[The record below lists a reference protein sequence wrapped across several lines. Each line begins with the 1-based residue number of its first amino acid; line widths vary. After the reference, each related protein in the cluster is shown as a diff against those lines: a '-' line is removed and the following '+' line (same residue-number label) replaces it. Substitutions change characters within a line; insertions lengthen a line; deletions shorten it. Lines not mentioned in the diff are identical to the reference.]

1 MGAFLQD
8 VRFAWRNLSRTPAF
22 PVAAI
27 ATLAL
32 GIGATTAIF
41 STVNAVLLRPLP
53 YANPEDLYSIRTT
66 LTDGRVTSGLLS
78 PVEILRLNDRA
89 LSIARV
95 AGLAPNDI
103 TLLRDDGAPMRTQ
116 VYAVSEG
123 FFEIFELPM
132 TLGGFTH
139 DNFVQSPQNNRPVTI
154 ISYQIWQD
162 LYHGDPA
169 VVGKPIRFAE
179 ITTTVAG
186 VAPRG
191 FDTPHGANFWFNLTL
206 DPQDVNHNF
215 EGVMRLKPGAS
226 VERAKSEMSGVMAG
240 LARDFP
246 ASNQSRIYLVR
257 PLAEFIV
264 GDLGPI
270 LIVVLSATALLLV
283 LACVNVTNLLLARGA
298 ARAREMAVRVALG
311 AQRGRI
317 VRQLLTESLLLST
330 IGAGLGMA
338 AAYAGIRAL
347 LKIGASKLPRL
358 DTLTFDTNVLLF
370 ALVAL
375 VVSGVL
381 VGFAPALRLAA
392 TDVKTLMNESGRS
405 ASGGRATA
413 RWLGVMTV
421 AEIALA
427 VTLVAGAGWLIRS
440 FANLR
445 TIDLGF
451 AAENRLLFDVSLQN
465 VKFRDPATVVAANQD
480 LLDRLRALPG
490 VAGAGASSN
499 FPLRGG
505 SGQEN
510 SLFVELHG
518 EPMDPAHP
526 LNSRQRSAGPG
537 FLNAMGIKLLAGRDF
552 SPEDRPGMPAVV
564 VVNRSFARRYLTGKD
579 PLKTQFSYG
588 YPTIAPN
595 TESTIIGI
603 VDDVR
608 MRSIAVEPEP
618 AFYTAQSQGPFR
630 RYTMVVHA
638 KSTDLAALRSA
649 IRDEVS
655 KTDPQMAVEFEDAAD
670 VVRSTLSRQ
679 ELGMTLMLLFGVA
692 AVALAAVGVYG
703 VIAYATSQRRGEVAT
718 RLALGATPGRV
729 FWLVLRQGK
738 LLAAIGAAIG
748 LAVSYLAGRIVASRL
763 YEVRA
768 SDPVVLGGATA
779 LVLVIAIV
787 ATIIP
792 AYRAS
797 RLDAS
802 RVLRPD

>member
-1 MGAFLQD
+1 MGTFFQD
-8 VRFAWRNLSRTPAF
+8 LRFAWRNLRRTPAF
-22 PVAAI
+22 PLAAI

-41 STVNAVLLRPLP
+41 STVNAVILRPLP
-53 YANPEDLYSIRTT
+53 YPNAEDLYSIRTT
-66 LTDGRVTSGLLS
+66 LTDGRVTSGMLS
-78 PVEILRLNDRA
+78 PAEILRLNDPN
-89 LSIARV
+89 LSILRA
-95 AGLAPNDI
+95 AGLGPNDA
-103 TLLRDDGAPMRTQ
+103 TLLRDDGAPLRTQ

-123 FFEIFELPM
+123 FFELFGLPM

-139 DNFVQSPQNNRPVTI
+139 EQFARNPQNTGPVAI

-169 VVGKPIRFAE
+169 VVGKPLRFAE

-186 VAPRG
+186 VAPRA
-191 FDTPHGANFWFNLTL
+191 FDTPHGANFWFNLPL
-206 DPQDVNHNF
+206 DPQGVNHNY
-215 EGVMRLKPGAS
+215 EGFMRLKPGTTT
-226 VERAKSEMSGVMAG
+226 ERARSEMAGVMAG

-246 ASNQSRIYLVR
+246 VSDNSRVYLVR

-270 LIVVLSATALLLV
+270 LIVVLSATGLLLV
-283 LACVNVTNLLLARGA
+283 LACVNVANLLLARGA

-317 VRQLLTESLLLST
+317 VRQLLTESLLLAT
-330 IGAGLGMA
+330 VGAAVGIA
-338 AAYAGIRAL
+338 AAYAGIRVL
-347 LKIGASKLPRL
+347 LRIGASKLPRL
-358 DTLTFDTNVLLF
+358 DTLSFDGYVLLF

-405 ASGGRATA
+405 ASGGRGTA

-440 FANLR
+440 FASLR
-445 TIDLGF
+445 AIDLGF
-451 AAENRLLFDVSLQN
+451 VATNRLLFDVTIQGP
-465 VKFRDPATVVAANQD
+465 KYRDAASVMAANQD

-490 VAGAGASSN
+490 VAGVGATSN

-537 FLNAMGIKLLAGRDF
+537 FFDAMSIKLLAGRDF
-552 SPEDRPGMPAVV
+552 SPEDRRGTTPVV
-564 VVNRSFARRYLTGKD
+564 IVNRAFARRYLTGKD
-579 PLKTQFSYG
+579 PFKTQFSFG
-588 YPTIAPN
+588 YPTIDPN
-595 TESTIIGI
+595 TESSVIGI

-608 MRSIAVEPEP
+608 MRSITVEPEP

-630 RYTMVVHA
+630 RYTMVVQS
-638 KSTDLAALRSA
+638 KRPDMAALRSA
-649 IRDEVS
+649 IRDEVR
-655 KTDPQMAVEFEDAAD
+655 KTDPLMAVEFEDATE
-670 VVRSTLSRQ
+670 VVGATLQRQ
-679 ELGMTLMLLFGVA
+679 ELGMTLMLLFGAA
-692 AVALAAVGVYG
+692 AVALAAVGIYG

-718 RLALGATPGRV
+718 RLALGATPGNV

-738 LLAAIGAAIG
+738 VLTVVGAGIG
-748 LAVSYLAGRIVASRL
+748 LLVAYLGGRLVSSQL
-763 YEVRA
+763 YAVRA
-768 SDPVVLGGATA
+768 SDPLILGSAT
-779 LVLVIAIV
+779 VLVIAIALV
-787 ATIIP
+787 ATVIP

-797 RLDAS
+797 RTDAS

>member
-1 MGAFLQD
+1 MGTFLQD
-8 VRFAWRNLSRTPAF
+8 LRFAWRNLRRTPAF
-22 PVAAI
+22 PLAAI

-41 STVNAVLLRPLP
+41 STVNAVILRPLP
-53 YANPEDLYSIRTT
+53 YPHPEDLYSIRTT

-78 PVEILRLNDRA
+78 PVEILRLNDPA
-89 LSIARV
+89 LSIARA
-95 AGLAPNDI
+95 AGLGPNDV
-103 TLLRDDGAPMRTQ
+103 TLLRDDGAPLRTQ

-123 FFEIFELPM
+123 FFEIFGLPM

-139 DNFVQSPQNNRPVTI
+139 DNYTQDPQNTAPVAI
-154 ISYQIWQD
+154 ISYQVWQD

-169 VVGKPIRFAE
+169 VVGKPLRFAE

-186 VAPRG
+186 VAPRA
-191 FDTPHGANFWFNLTL
+191 FDTPHGANFWFNLPL
-206 DPQDVNHNF
+206 DPQGVNHNF
-215 EGVMRLKPGAS
+215 EGFLRLKPGTTI
-226 VERAKSEMSGVMAG
+226 ERARSEMSGVMAG

-246 ASNQSRIYLVR
+246 VSDNSRVYLVR

-311 AQRGRI
+311 AHRGRI
-317 VRQLLTESLLLST
+317 VRQLLTESLLLAT
-330 IGAGLGMA
+330 VGAGVGMA

-347 LKIGASKLPRL
+347 LRIGAAKLPRL
-358 DTLTFDTNVLLF
+358 DTLTFDSRVLLF

-405 ASGGRATA
+405 ASGGRGTA

-451 AAENRLLFDVSLQN
+451 AAENRVLFDVTLQGS
-465 VKFRDPATVVAANQD
+465 KFRDPASVIAANQD
-480 LLDRLRALPG
+480 LLERLRALPNAAG
-490 VAGAGASSN
+490 VGASSN

-537 FLNAMGIKLLAGRDF
+537 FFDAMGIKVLAGRDF
-552 SPEDRPGMPAVV
+552 SAEDRQTPPVV
-564 VVNRSFARRYLTGKD
+564 IVNRAFARRYLTGKD
-579 PLKTQFSYG
+579 PFKTRFAYG
-588 YPTIAPN
+588 YPTIDTN
-595 TESTIIGI
+595 TESTIVGI

-630 RYTMVVHA
+630 RYTMVVHS
-638 KSTDLAALRSA
+638 KTPEMAALRSA
-649 IRDEVS
+649 IRDEVR
-655 KTDPQMAVEFEDAAD
+655 KTDPQMAVEFEDASE
-670 VVRSTLSRQ
+670 VVRATLSRQ
-679 ELGMTLMLLFGVA
+679 ELGMTLMLLFGAA
-692 AVALAAVGVYG
+692 AVALAAVGIYG
-703 VIAYATSQRRGEVAT
+703 VIAYAASQRRGEVAT
-718 RLALGATPGRV
+718 RLALGATSGSV
-729 FWLVLRQGK
+729 FWLVLKQGQW
-738 LLAAIGAAIG
+738 LTMIGAAIG
-748 LAVSYLAGRIVASRL
+748 LLVAYLGGRVVASQL

-768 SDPVVLGGATA
+768 SDPVILGGAMA
-779 LVLVIAIV
+779 LVVAIALL

-797 RLDAS
+797 RIDPS